1 MKAILVDD
9 EKLALDFL
17 DKKLEMIPS
26 IEVIEKFTYLDI
38 QQNISLINNID
49 VVFLDIEMPQ
59 MNGLELAEK
68 LLEIN
73 PRLFIVFVTAF
84 NEHAVEAFE
93 LNALDYLLK
102 PVNVERLLKTVER
115 IKPAKNEFNTTE
127 QDQLKINV
135 CVNLS
140 FELTDGQ
147 IETINWR
154 TTKAQELF
162 LYLLHHRN
170 KTVRKDQLIDL
181 LWNHFDEEKAYSQL
195 YTAIYH
201 IRKSLSP
208 FDQFLSIKNLQNG
221 YMLET
226 KNVVID
232 IVEWENEI
240 VSLPPI
246 SLENISLYEHQME
259 AYKGAY
265 LQEYDF
271 LWAEN
276 ERFRL
281 EQLWINTAYKIA
293 NFYKENNDF
302 DNAESW
308 FKNICQVR
316 PEEEDAHF
324 SLIKLY
330 AHLGYGML
338 VNYQYLQLK
347 KEMDA
352 LNLGVSHQIDQWYKS
367 WREKTKKS

>member
-1 MKAILVDD
+1 
-9 EKLALDFL
+9 
-17 DKKLEMIPS
+17 MIPS

-73 PRLFIVFVTAF
+73 PRLFIVFVIAF

-115 IKPAKNEFNTTE
+115 IKLAKNEFNTTE

-181 LWNHFDEEKAYSQL
+181 LWDHFDED
-195 YTAIYH
+195 
-201 IRKSLSP
+201 RKSTRL
-208 FDQFLSIKNLQNG
+208 LQSRG
-221 YMLET
+221 HLVCRLLLE
-226 KNVVID
+226 
-232 IVEWENEI
+232 
-240 VSLPPI
+240 
-246 SLENISLYEHQME
+246 
-259 AYKGAY
+259 
-265 LQEYDF
+265 
-271 LWAEN
+271 
-276 ERFRL
+276 
-281 EQLWINTAYKIA
+281 IN
-293 NFYKENNDF
+293 N
-302 DNAESW
+302 
-308 FKNICQVR
+308 
-316 PEEEDAHF
+316 
-324 SLIKLY
+324 
-330 AHLGYGML
+330 
-338 VNYQYLQLK
+338 
-347 KEMDA
+347 
-352 LNLGVSHQIDQWYKS
+352 
-367 WREKTKKS
+367 